1 MSGILTGIHYKT
13 EQPITLEIK
22 SGLIEKISAASD
34 FKPNRFIAPGL
45 VDLQINGFKGVDFN
59 ESGLNEDKV
68 LEITQELFKEGV
80 TGYFPTLIT
89 NSAEAISNTL
99 KILLQS
105 CTECQIINESLLG
118 IHLEGPF
125 LSAEDGP
132 RGAHPLQYIQN
143 PDWELFCKWQEISQ
157 GKIRIITLAP
167 ELPGAISFIKKCVA
181 AGVTVAIGHT
191 AASPEQIQEAVK
203 AGARFST
210 HLGNASHLVLP
221 RHSNY
226 IWEQLASEDLWA
238 TLIADGFHLP
248 ESLLSVLLKVKQNKS
263 ILVSDAT
270 KFAGLPPGS
279 YQSHIGGSVELA
291 ENGRLSMKGSP
302 KMLAGSARSLLDC
315 VDHLIS
321 TKLETTVSV
330 FDMASLRPNE
340 LLDNTK
346 RCGLKEGNIADLIV
360 FERNSGITKI
370 IQTVKFGEVV
380 YSL

>member
-1 MSGILTGIHYKT
+1 MYGILTGIHYKT
-13 EQPITLEIK
+13 EQPIKLELK
-22 SGLIEKISAASD
+22 SGLIENLSAASD
-34 FKPNRFIAPGL
+34 YKPNRFIATGL

-59 ESGLNEDKV
+59 QPGLTEDKV
-68 LEITQELFKEGV
+68 LEITQELFKKGV

-89 NSAEAISNTL
+89 NSTEAISNTL

-105 CTECQIINESLLG
+105 CAENKIINESLLG

-125 LSAEDGP
+125 LSGEDGP

-143 PDWELFCKWQEISQ
+143 PDWELFCKWQEIAQ
-157 GKIRIITLAP
+157 GKIRILTLAP
-167 ELPGAISFIKKCVA
+167 ELHGAISFIKKCVA
-181 AGVTVAIGHT
+181 TGVTVAIGHT

-226 IWEQLASEDLWA
+226 IWEQLASENLWA
-238 TLIADGFHLP
+238 SLIADGFHLP
-248 ESLLSVLLKVKQNKS
+248 QSLLSVFLKVKQNKS

-291 ENGRLSMKGSP
+291 ENGRLFMKGSP

-321 TKLETTVSV
+321 TKLETTASA

-340 LLDNTK
+340 LLGDTK
-346 RCGLKEGNIADLIV
+346 RCGIKEGNTADLIV
-360 FERNSGITKI
+360 FERNSGATKI
-370 IQTVKFGEVV
+370 IQTIKSGEVV

>member
-13 EQPITLEIK
+13 EKPITLKIK

-59 ESGLNEDKV
+59 EPGLTEDKV

-105 CTECQIINESLLG
+105 CTESKFINQSLLG

-143 PDWELFCKWQEISQ
+143 PDWELFCKWQEIAQ

-167 ELPGAISFIKKCVA
+167 ELSGAISFIKKCVA
-181 AGVTVAIGHT
+181 AGVMVAIGHT
-191 AASPEQIQEAVK
+191 AASPEQIQKAVK

-226 IWEQLASEDLWA
+226 IWEQLASENLWA

-248 ESLLSVLLKVKQNKS
+248 QSLLSVFLKVKQNKS

-270 KFAGLPPGS
+270 KFAGLPLGS
-279 YQSHIGGSVELA
+279 YHSHIGGSVELA
-291 ENGRLSMKGSP
+291 ENGRLFMKGSP

-321 TKLETTVSV
+321 TNLETTASV

-340 LLDNTK
+340 LLGNK
-346 RCGLKEGNIADLIV
+346 KCCGLKEGNTADLIV
-360 FERNSGITKI
+360 FERHSGTTKI
-370 IQTVKFGEVV
+370 IQTLKSGEVV